1 MQRTV
6 IIKFVI
12 SKIEDEENWWF
23 NSCVSCQAE
32 VEKVDKKFKCPEC
45 KRSFGYS
52 EKRLV
57 DYIFIFVFCRLY
69 SELYL
74 NLNHRFRIVVLADD
88 STLVTNVILMDRFV
102 KRVAGTTVANIL
114 NEIKKVNIDKC
125 LSPYFLFMLFLTSL
139 PYSYVDI
146 RIAL

>member
-1 MQRTV
+1 MSSFLIT
-6 IIKFVI
+6 
-12 SKIEDEENWWF
+12 KIEDEDNWWF

-45 KRSFGYS
+45 KRSFGYA

-57 DYIFIFVFCRLY
+57 ALNSTCVLLSKESKF
-69 SELYL
+69 YL
-74 NLNHRFRIVVLADD
+74 HSIYRFRIVALADD

-114 NEIKKVNIDKC
+114 SEIKKVRIPQY
-125 LSPYFLFMLFLTSL
+125 LSL
-139 PYSYVDI
+139 
-146 RIAL
+146 